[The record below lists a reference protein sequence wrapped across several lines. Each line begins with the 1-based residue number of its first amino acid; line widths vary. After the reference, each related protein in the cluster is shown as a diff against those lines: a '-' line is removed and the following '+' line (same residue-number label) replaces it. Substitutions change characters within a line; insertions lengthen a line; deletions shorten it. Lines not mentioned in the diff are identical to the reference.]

1 MTKAIL
7 DPRRSPALFII
18 LFLGA
23 LVLILL
29 FSGRVF
35 FVPKL
40 LMLLFVILAVA
51 AVGKIVPFL
60 RDWSVFIGGLYLF
73 DSLRGS
79 IYIAT
84 CRFGLPVYTT
94 YVIKL
99 EQILFQ
105 TVPSIWLQNL
115 LLRTRP
121 PSGFGWFE
129 KLITIAHGSH
139 FVAFLTV
146 GFIIWL
152 YKRPYFRFFKVSFY
166 LTILLGLAGY
176 FAVPT
181 VPPWM
186 ASSIFGLLPRIIRFN
201 AIIYN
206 LAIPDI
212 SAGFDTNPVAA
223 MPSLHA
229 AFPFLCAMILWKIYR
244 WRSWPFGLYALL
256 MLFTIVYTGDHYVVD
271 VLAGII
277 LAVFCHAAAWKLT
290 RKDFAA
296 ATAGRAPAARE
307 AAGLKLVIRPV
318 AVGLAIMI
326 VGILVG
332 SYNRGQFVNRA
343 IAYNIYVPRYID
355 FFRPGEEFSS
365 NYLVQY
371 YLGSHHFLN
380 LDFEKALFHYERC
393 LSLSRTDR
401 EREQSETG
409 IRKSRANL
417 ELRLKNIKRKLRPAF

>member
-1 MTKAIL
+1 MPKASL
-7 DPRRSPALFII
+7 DPRKSPVFFII
-18 LFLGA
+18 LFLGV
-23 LVLILL
+23 LLLILL

-40 LMLLFVILAVA
+40 LMLLFVILVVA
-51 AVGKIVPFL
+51 AMGKIRPFL
-60 RDWSVFIGGLYLF
+60 WDWSVFIGFLYLF

-99 EQILFQ
+99 EQLLFQ
-105 TVPSIWLQNL
+105 AVPSVWLQNL
-115 LLRTRP
+115 LLRTHP

-139 FVAFLTV
+139 FIAFLMV

-152 YKRPYFRFFKVSFY
+152 YQRPYFRFFKVSFY
-166 LTILLGLAGY
+166 LTIFLGLAGY

-186 ASSIFGLLPRIIRFN
+186 ASSVFGLLPRIIRFN
-201 AIIYN
+201 AVIYN

-212 SAGFDTNPVAA
+212 SQGFDTNPIAA

-229 AFPFLCAMILWKIYR
+229 AFPFLCGLILWKIYR
-244 WRSWPFGLYALL
+244 WKSWPFYLYTLL
-256 MLFTIVYTGDHYVVD
+256 ILFAIVYTGDHYVVD
-271 VLAGII
+271 VLAGMVLGI
-277 LAVFCHAAAWKLT
+277 FCSMAAWRLT
-290 RKDFAA
+290 GKDRDVGGAGPNRGKEDA
-296 ATAGRAPAARE
+296 SNLKTMVRATA
-307 AAGLKLVIRPV
+307 I
-318 AVGLAIMI
+318 GLAIVI

-343 IAYNIYVPRYID
+343 FAYNIYVPRYID
-355 FFRPGEEFSS
+355 FFRPGGQFSS
-365 NYLVQY
+365 NYQVQY
-371 YLGSHHFLN
+371 YLGGHHFLN
-380 LDFEKALFHYERC
+380 LDFERALFHYQRC

-409 IRKSRANL
+409 IKKSRANL
-417 ELRLKNIKRKLRPAF
+417 DRRLKKAKEKGQ

>member
-1 MTKAIL
+1 MPKATL
-7 DPRRSPALFII
+7 NPRRSPLFFII
-18 LFLGA
+18 LFLGV

-51 AVGKIVPFL
+51 AMGKIVLFL
-60 RDWSVFIGGLYLF
+60 RDWSVFIGFLYLF

-84 CRFGLPVYTT
+84 CQFGLPVYTT

-99 EQILFQ
+99 EQLLFQ
-105 TVPSIWLQNL
+105 TVPSVWLQNL
-115 LLRTRP
+115 LLRTQP
-121 PSGFGWFE
+121 DSGFGWFE

-152 YKRPYFRFFKVSFY
+152 YQRQYFRFFKVSFY
-166 LTILLGLAGY
+166 LTISLGLAGY
-176 FAVPT
+176 FALPT

-186 ASSIFGLLPRIIRFN
+186 ASSVFGLLPRIIRFN
-201 AIIYN
+201 AVIYN

-212 SAGFDTNPVAA
+212 SAGFDTNPIAA

-229 AFPFLCAMILWKIYR
+229 AFPFLCGLILWKIYR
-244 WRSWPFGLYALL
+244 WKSWPFYLYALL

-271 VLAGII
+271 LLAGII
-277 LAVFCHAAAWKLT
+277 LGLICYAAAWSLT
-290 RKDFAA
+290 RKDFEAG
-296 ATAGRAPAARE
+296 TAGPPPGAGG
-307 AAGLKLVIRPV
+307 AAGLKPTVKAI
-318 AVGLAIMI
+318 AIGLAIMTG
-326 VGILVG
+326 GILVG

-343 IAYNIYVPRYID
+343 IAYNIYVPRYVD
-355 FFRPGEEFSS
+355 FFRPGEEFGS
-365 NYLVQY
+365 NYEVQY
-371 YLGSHHFLN
+371 YLGGHHFMN
-380 LDFEKALFHYERC
+380 LDFERALFHYERC

-409 IRKSRANL
+409 IRKCRANL
-417 ELRLKNIKRKLRPAF
+417 DRRPKDHKQKGQ